1 MQRDSDPPSEKD
13 RSEEHASAETAG
25 GHHKAVHVP
34 EPDTRDREPEL
45 EPQGYV
51 PENPTEE
58 EYAKAPHPH
67 DDQGHGGLAALPIE
81 RRIEHRLA
89 EAKVEARLEADGES
103 PPFALMGYFT
113 SPADIYHACE
123 ALRDAGYSRFDAHTP
138 FPVHGLEKAMG
149 LKPSPM
155 PWLVLVGGVTGLVS
169 AILLAWYTQLYDYP
183 LIISGKPSF
192 SYQAFIPIFFELTV
206 LFAALT
212 CFFGLFVISRLP
224 SFFHPTMTHPNF
236 PRATDDAFFISVE
249 VSDPKFDA
257 TETRS
262 LLQRVGA
269 QGIREVFS

>member
-1 MQRDSDPPSEKD
+1 MQRDSDPPSQK
-13 RSEEHASAETAG
+13 RSGEPASAGAAAG
-25 GHHKAVHVP
+25 HKKSVHVA
-34 EPDTRDREPEL
+34 EPDTRDREPDL

-51 PENPTEE
+51 PENPTEA
-58 EYAKAPHPH
+58 EYANAPDPH
-67 DDQGHGGLAALPIE
+67 DDHGHGGLAALAVE
-81 RRIEHRLA
+81 RRVEHRLA
-89 EAKVEARLEADGES
+89 EAKVEARLEAEGAS

-113 SPADIYHACE
+113 TPQDIYHACE

-149 LKPSPM
+149 LKASPL
-155 PWLVLVGGVTGLVS
+155 PWLVLGGGATGLVS
-169 AILLAWYTQLYDYP
+169 AVLLAWYTQLYDYP

-192 SYQAFIPIFFELTV
+192 SYHAFIPIFFELTV

-212 CFFGLFVISRLP
+212 CFFGLFALGRLP
-224 SFFHPTMTHPNF
+224 SFFHPTMTHPSF

-257 TETRS
+257 TETRN

-269 QGIREVFS
+269 QGIREVSS